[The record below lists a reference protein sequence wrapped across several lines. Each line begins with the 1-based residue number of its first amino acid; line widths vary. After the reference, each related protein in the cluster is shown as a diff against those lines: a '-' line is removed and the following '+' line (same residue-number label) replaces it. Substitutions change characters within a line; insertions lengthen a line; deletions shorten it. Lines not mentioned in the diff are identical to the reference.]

1 MIKVYSYEGTNE
13 EECRMKCYDELDV
26 YDNEIITKE
35 YEEDNLYKIDVVKKS
50 EVESFI
56 EEFLTD
62 ITNKMNIQT
71 RISIMEDDD
80 IYNVKLNSKKN
91 AILIGKDGRTLTAL
105 QVILRQVIRN
115 MCKMNIKVNLDVSN
129 YKSRQDKN
137 FEYEIKQIINEVM
150 KTKVD
155 TTLDPMNSYKRRI
168 VHTIASNYYNIE
180 TESIGEEP
188 NRQTII
194 KYVEK

>member
-91 AILIGKDGRTLTAL
+91 AILIGKDGRTLNAL

>member
-56 EEFLTD
+56 EDFLTD

-91 AILIGKDGRTLTAL
+91 AILIGKEGRTLTAL
-105 QVILRQVIRN
+105 QVLLRQVIRN

>member
-105 QVILRQVIRN
+105 QVLLRQVIRN

>member
-1 MIKVYSYEGTNE
+1 MIKVYSFEGKNE

-35 YEEDNLYKIDVVKKS
+35 YEEEDLYKMDVIKKS
-50 EVESFI
+50 EVEDFI
-56 EEFLTD
+56 NSYLKEVTEQ
-62 ITNKMNIQT
+62 MNIPT
-71 RISIMEDDD
+71 RISIMEDEG

-91 AILIGKDGRTLTAL
+91 AILIGKDGRTLSSL
-105 QVILRQVIRN
+105 QVLLRQTIRN
-115 MCKMNIKVNLDVSN
+115 MCHINIKVNLDVSN

-137 FEYEIKQIINEVM
+137 FEYEVKQIINEVM

-188 NRQTII
+188 NRQTVI